1 MDKHEVD
8 LVKWERLERFG
19 TIAAFLLAAIS
30 LHALHASDAV
40 VGGAIGAAS
49 ALVLPG
55 GAASRPRAVALAG
68 AGALVGTLMGGWAPG
83 MA

>member
-1 MDKHEVD
+1 MDKNEVD

-30 LHALHASDAV
+30 LHALAASDAV

-68 AGALVGTLMGGWAPG
+68 AGALVGALVGGWAPG
-83 MA
+83 LA